1 MPQQCIQTATFYVH
15 GATGTREGGNAAR
28 TRRDGTGREWSDAPS
43 LTVFFFQ
50 DAFCCSLLLRR
61 SIAFRRTDGRG
72 LPSSPLITGMNVS
85 VGSKAL
91 T

>member
-1 MPQQCIQTATFYVH
+1 MRPV
-15 GATGTREGGNAAR
+15 REDRQLGHRKAVSG
-28 TRRDGTGREWSDAPS
+28 SDAPS

-50 DAFCCSLLLRR
+50 DAFCCSLLFRR